1 MEDTS
6 TVYLAVGTIAMKRRV
21 QSSATYF
28 ALEAQFMV
36 SLITRTRIDQNGGLA
51 EFDETLIGTILGAA
65 TNRRISYF
73 QISISKFRSSDRVL

>member
-21 QSSATYF
+21 QSAATQF
-28 ALEAQFMV
+28 AFEAQFMV
-36 SLITRTRIDQNGGLA
+36 SLIIRTRIDQNNGLL
-51 EFDETLIGTILGAA
+51 ESDETLIGTILGAA

-73 QISISKFRSSDRVL
+73 NFQISIVR